1 MNMIDEKDPG
11 QESVNTDS
19 SDDEVIIDLTEEI
32 TGKTEDDIGK
42 LELSDNLT
50 DDAQQ
55 GIENDEASK
64 FEDDEVILTLDE
76 TDEIDSLEAQATDGI
91 DDQAAEDR
99 SIASAINASLGADN
113 DETEE
118 RTEEF
123 NLNASDNGEITIVD
137 NPLDEGDEAIS
148 AVADNQLADAQGDE
162 DVFDLEEEVEQ
173 EYERDD
179 DEDELLEL
187 DDERTEDNQDFV
199 ELMLGVSEESD
210 QSDDNEE
217 PTEFLEF
224 ETEEKDDVIVLNADR
239 DQDTEVIA
247 LAEEETP
254 EFVNS
259 DDLPDL
265 ESISDF
271 DFEDEEDGLVLDEPE
286 VGSRDGKI
294 EEEVT
299 LEFPAAVDLPDIE
312 SITELDLE
320 DEEDDLAVTQPLGFE
335 DDEDLL
341 DLNGR
346 ADLETDDEVIP
357 LGGFNGLDAKDRE
370 EIIEITEFDQHFPA
384 DGEALLKQSGILD
397 KSGADEEDF
406 LELIDIEEDRLSDD
420 EAIAEFSNSPET
432 ADDDKI
438 NQFFNNE
445 LEEDQ
450 PASLTPESI
459 FSDDLEDISLENQVT
474 EPILDDSAK
483 MKSGFDDEVLAVAED
498 ASDVNSEPAAEADIP
513 ILDDEKFD
521 FDHRSISQQVDRLDS
536 FLSEDATDEPQVAP
550 LPVDQAAEEEIGLDN
565 PQIMK
570 GLDGLQSMPAEQ
582 IEAAIER
589 IINEK
594 FSDKIE
600 GIIYEV
606 IEKAVSRE
614 IDRLKGALT
623 GSSSNTIDDNE
634 D

>member
-1 MNMIDEKDPG
+1 
-11 QESVNTDS
+11 
-19 SDDEVIIDLTEEI
+19 
-32 TGKTEDDIGK
+32 
-42 LELSDNLT
+42 
-50 DDAQQ
+50 
-55 GIENDEASK
+55 
-64 FEDDEVILTLDE
+64 
-76 TDEIDSLEAQATDGI
+76 
-91 DDQAAEDR
+91 
-99 SIASAINASLGADN
+99 
-113 DETEE
+113 
-118 RTEEF
+118 
-123 NLNASDNGEITIVD
+123 
-137 NPLDEGDEAIS
+137 
-148 AVADNQLADAQGDE
+148 
-162 DVFDLEEEVEQ
+162 
-173 EYERDD
+173 
-179 DEDELLEL
+179 
-187 DDERTEDNQDFV
+187 
-199 ELMLGVSEESD
+199 MLGVSDESD

-224 ETEEKDDVIVLNADR
+224 ETEEKDDVIVLGADR
-239 DQDTEVIA
+239 DQDTEVLA

-259 DDLPDL
+259 D
-265 ESISDF
+265 
-271 DFEDEEDGLVLDEPE
+271 
-286 VGSRDGKI
+286 
-294 EEEVT
+294 
-299 LEFPAAVDLPDIE
+299 DLPDIE

-320 DEEDDLAVTQPLGFE
+320 DEEDDLAVAEPLGFE

-357 LGGFNGLDAKDRE
+357 LGGFNGLDAEDRE

-420 EAIAEFSNSPET
+420 EAIAEFRNSPE
-432 ADDDKI
+432 AAVDDKI

-459 FSDDLEDISLENQVT
+459 FSDELENQVT
-474 EPILDDSAK
+474 EPILDDSPK
-483 MKSGFDDEVLAVAED
+483 MKSGLDDEVLAVAED

-513 ILDDEKFD
+513 NLDDEKFD
-521 FDHRSISQQVDRLDS
+521 FDFDHRSIAQQVDHLDS
-536 FLSEDATDEPQVAP
+536 FLSESAADEPQVAP

-570 GLDGLQSMPAEQ
+570 GLDGLQSMPAEK

-606 IEKAVSRE
+606 IEKAVSKE